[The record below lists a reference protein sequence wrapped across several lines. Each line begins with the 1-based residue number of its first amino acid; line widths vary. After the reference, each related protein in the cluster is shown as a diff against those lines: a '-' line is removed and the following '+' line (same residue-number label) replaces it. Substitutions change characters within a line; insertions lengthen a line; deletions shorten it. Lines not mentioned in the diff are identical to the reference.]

1 MASEQF
7 DTVVDA
13 GSASILEDARLL
25 GTSNAKLAGVSQ
37 VITTDEDREYVW
49 KTLRRWKWVRHGT
62 IPGRWIQQRD
72 YQRVRV
78 PVERSR
84 ARDHTIV
91 LSRHKKAMRNY
102 WNSLDPQ
109 TFPAFTAKR

>member
-1 MASEQF
+1 MASEQS

-13 GSASILEDARLL
+13 GSASISRDAKLR
-25 GTSNAKLAGVSQ
+25 GTSNAKLAGGSP
-37 VITTDEDREYVW
+37 VITMGEDPEYVW

-62 IPGRWIQQRD
+62 ISGRWIQQRD

-78 PVERSR
+78 PIERSR

-91 LSRHKKAMRNY
+91 PSKQKKRNIDY
-102 WNSLDPQ
+102 WISLDPD
-109 TFPAFTAKR
+109 FRMNSSSR